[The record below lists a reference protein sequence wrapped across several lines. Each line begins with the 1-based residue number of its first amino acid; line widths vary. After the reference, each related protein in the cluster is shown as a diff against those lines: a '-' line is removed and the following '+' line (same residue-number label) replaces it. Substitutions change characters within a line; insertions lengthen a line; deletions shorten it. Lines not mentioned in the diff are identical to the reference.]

1 MMLIR
6 RKYYQY
12 QIFKSLGNTLILEM
26 NLPRII
32 GRLNSNP
39 PSELDIKL
47 QQLSSNI
54 SYLTGCLNVK
64 INSNSFVITVKC

>member
-6 RKYYQY
+6 RKDYQY

-39 PSELDIKL
+39 SSELDIKL
-47 QQLSSNI
+47 QQWSSNI
-54 SYLTGCLNVK
+54 CFILNWMFK
-64 INSNSFVITVKC
+64 R

>member
-6 RKYYQY
+6 RKDYQY
-12 QIFKSLGNTLILEM
+12 QIFKYLGNTLILEM

-39 PSELDIKL
+39 PAELDIKL
-47 QQLSSNI
+47 QQWSSNI
-54 SYLTGCLNVK
+54 CFILNWM
-64 INSNSFVITVKC
+64 FTR